1 MGMQSVTVKPVWKRT
16 CCCVLC
22 NDTYC
27 KELTVTRNTI
37 SAVENNEST
46 GKKTRSGLE
55 CASYAPTDSELA
67 DGFGGGVE
75 YFSLWRP
82 PLWPFTS
89 IRLFKQEEE

>member
-1 MGMQSVTVKPVWKRT
+1 M
-16 CCCVLC
+16 
-22 NDTYC
+22 
-27 KELTVTRNTI
+27 
-37 SAVENNEST
+37 VENNEST
-46 GKKTRSGLE
+46 GKNTRSWRE

-67 DGFGGGVE
+67 NALGAGFE